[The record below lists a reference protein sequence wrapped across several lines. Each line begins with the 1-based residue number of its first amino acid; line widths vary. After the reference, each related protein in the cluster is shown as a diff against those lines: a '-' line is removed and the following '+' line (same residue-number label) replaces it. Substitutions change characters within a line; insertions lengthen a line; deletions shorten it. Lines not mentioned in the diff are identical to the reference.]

1 MKMLMK
7 IDPPTMRE
15 SLVMAKASFPT
26 LGGKFPRQNCST
38 EVVDCFC
45 PGSASR
51 RRRFVTKASLLFFLG
66 QNLSYNRRWTL
77 GAGQGG
83 HKLGRRTMGGRVR
96 PLGLWQPSGS
106 LSVISS
112 PNLFIYSKKI
122 LHKVSGHLELG
133 RIGISDLL
141 LSSPEFQLPAFSLFM

>member
-1 MKMLMK
+1 
-7 IDPPTMRE
+7 
-15 SLVMAKASFPT
+15 
-26 LGGKFPRQNCST
+26 
-38 EVVDCFC
+38 
-45 PGSASR
+45 
-51 RRRFVTKASLLFFLG
+51 
-66 QNLSYNRRWTL
+66 
-77 GAGQGG
+77 
-83 HKLGRRTMGGRVR
+83 MGGRVR

-133 RIGISDLL
+133 KIGISDLL